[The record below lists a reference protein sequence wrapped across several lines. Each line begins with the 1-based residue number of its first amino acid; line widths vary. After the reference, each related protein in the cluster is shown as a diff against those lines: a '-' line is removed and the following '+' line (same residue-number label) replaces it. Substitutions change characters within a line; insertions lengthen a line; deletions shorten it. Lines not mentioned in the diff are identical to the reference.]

1 MIERIILSEAIKDS
15 NVIESIRSNMPV
27 ATREKAGLADNNILK
42 AFKSVSLNL
51 TIGQPYTIGKVAGFL
66 LIRCTVKH
74 HAPFT
79 YWCSNYNQTVDLLY
93 KGDFPYDLPTGF
105 TLEWSGEMNSY
116 NNELKIETVGSNGY
130 FTILWQEA

>member
-1 MIERIILSEAIKDS
+1 MIEKITLAEAVKDS

-42 AFKSVSLNL
+42 AFNSVSVNL
-51 TIGQPYTIGKVAGFL
+51 TPEQPYTIGKVAGFL
-66 LIRCTVKH
+66 LIRCLQLH
-74 HAPFT
+74 HVPFT
-79 YWCSNYNQTVDLLY
+79 YWCSNYNRTVDLLY
-93 KGDFPYDLPTGF
+93 KGDYPNDLPVGF

-116 NNELKIETVGSNGY
+116 DNELRIKTKGSFTY